1 MQTQFGKF
9 SEYEGYG
16 DYGDFW
22 STISAPVKKLVSG
35 VGSVVHKVA
44 KEAGRTV
51 IVRAVAKT
59 SIGKELERV
68 GDRVDTQ
75 VLRPG
80 MAAVTS
86 GDLLK
91 AFSLLNPVTAV
102 AMTISDSHI
111 SDAIKAIYPLSALS
125 IQDAHLKHIVV
136 GAYVI
141 VAVVAV
147 TIMTVGTSTPALVSA
162 EGAVGT
168 GSVVASA
175 GAGGVTAAGVGT
187 AAAGGLTAAQIG
199 AGIGVA
205 SGAVGL
211 AKTTGL
217 LPSATPKER
226 AAAQSGLSPLEEKML
241 LDQQSSITNSP
252 YFLPVAVGGGAILIL
267 GTIALAVRK

>member
-1 MQTQFGKF
+1 MHTQFGKF

-35 VGSVVHKVA
+35 VGSVVHRVA

-102 AMTISDSHI
+102 AMTVSDSHI

-125 IQDAHLKHIVV
+125 IQDAHLKHVVV
-136 GAYVI
+136 GAYV
-141 VAVVAV
+141 VAAVVAV
-147 TIMTVGTSTPALVSA
+147 TIMTAGTSTPVLASA
-162 EGAVGT
+162 EGTVGA
-168 GSVVASA
+168 GGVAAA
-175 GAGGVTAAGVGT
+175 GTGGVTAAGVGT
-187 AAAGGLTAAQIG
+187 ATAGGLTAAQIG

-217 LPSATPKER
+217 LPTTAPKER

-241 LDQQSSITNSP
+241 LDQQSSIMNSP

-267 GTIALAVRK
+267 GTIVLAVKK